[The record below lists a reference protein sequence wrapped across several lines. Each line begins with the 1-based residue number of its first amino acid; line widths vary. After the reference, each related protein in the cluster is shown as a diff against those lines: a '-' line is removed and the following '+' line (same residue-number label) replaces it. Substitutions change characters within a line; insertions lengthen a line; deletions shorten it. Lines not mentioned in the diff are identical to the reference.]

1 VVRSRSAWAVQAT
14 APCKATM
21 PSAAAVSVPRNR
33 QVLRPL
39 AKMGV
44 CDPVATGSIPITSAV
59 ENPLVVL
66 NSAQPSTIQL
76 VFLRIADDA
85 LLLSRQ
91 PNVSPGQCMRVLPLK
106 RVKSALAAPK
116 ISKHAFE
123 LQLVGGAPVRLGAAD
138 AWACTQWLQLLQ
150 PLIKKLVTEEE
161 LPGPVKLFPA
171 RNPSSANLSPR
182 PGDKSPRAAALNPGR
197 PLSLAPAGVEKPTP
211 LSGLRVEAA
220 LPRGWHVNT
229 GQQGLANLRNLSPK
243 PKGGVLRRPEWRSEG
258 R

>member
-1 VVRSRSAWAVQAT
+1 
-14 APCKATM
+14 
-21 PSAAAVSVPRNR
+21 
-33 QVLRPL
+33 
-39 AKMGV
+39 
-44 CDPVATGSIPITSAV
+44 
-59 ENPLVVL
+59 
-66 NSAQPSTIQL
+66 

-91 PNVSPGQCMRVLPLK
+91 PNVSLGQCMRVLPLK

-123 LQLVGGAPVRLGAAD
+123 LQLVGGPPVRLGAAD

-150 PLIKKLVTEEE
+150 PLIKKSVAEEE

-182 PGDKSPRAAALNPGR
+182 PGDKSPRAAAPNPGR
-197 PLSLAPAGVEKPTP
+197 PLSLVPAGVEKPKPTP